1 MFDATDLTTPVTR
14 GELREEFDRFE
25 LATKAELEK
34 LGQRMAT
41 KAELEKLEAR
51 MDQLAT
57 KAELKMLEARLEARM
72 DQLAT
77 RAELEKLETRLEA
90 RMEQL
95 ATKTDMEIWGGA
107 LLAEIARHTRAVQES
122 MSTQV
127 SSSMRNTRTCP
138 GA

>member
-1 MFDATDLTTPVTR
+1 
-14 GELREEFDRFE
+14 
-25 LATKAELEK
+25 
-34 LGQRMAT
+34 
-41 KAELEKLEAR
+41 
-51 MDQLAT
+51 
-57 KAELKMLEARLEARM
+57 M

-77 RAELEKLETRLEA
+77 RAELEKLEA

-127 SSSMRNTRTCP
+127 SVIDEKYKDCP